1 MAGKGSPK
9 GVKQGGRK
17 KGTPNKLTK
26 TLKDMILGAL
36 DDAGGQAYLTKQ
48 AKENPN
54 AFLAL
59 AGKVL
64 PLQIQGDK
72 ENPLR
77 TITEVRE
84 TIVDPGHPSSE
95 GSEASAGTGQV

>member
-17 KGTPNKLTK
+17 KGTPNKVTK
-26 TLKDMILGAL
+26 ALKDMILGAL
-36 DDAGGQAYLTKQ
+36 DDVGGQAYLAEQ
-48 AKENPN
+48 ALANPS
-54 AFLAL
+54 AFLTL

-72 ENPLR
+72 DNPLR

-95 GSEASAGTGQV
+95 GAETPTGPGQV